1 MDVDIEALFAYVH
14 NIQYCT
20 VFLPRGCL

>member
-1 MDVDIEALFAYVH
+1 MDADIEALFAYVH
-14 NIQYCT
+14 NIQYYT